1 MVITVFKGGIDTWNN
16 LQKVT
21 HWLRQDGNS
30 CFLFCCFFFFL
41 NCNVYIYINHISI
54 YFQIIWLRINDFLLS
69 FQKHFMFLKG
79 SVIST
84 ALIPVK
90 VQSLWQCSPVLVL
103 FILIQTFSVFLFCLN
118 SKPPHFLKLIFIQL
132 F

>member
-30 CFLFCCFFFFL
+30 GFFFCFFFKL
-41 NCNVYIYINHISI
+41 QCIYIYFFKSYFN
-54 YFQIIWLRINDFLLS
+54 YFQIIWLRINGFLLS
-69 FQKHFMFLKG
+69 FQKQFMFLKG

-84 ALIPVK
+84 ALIPIK
-90 VQSLWQCSPVLVL
+90 VQCLWQCSPVLVL
-103 FILIQTFSVFLFCLN
+103 FILIQTFSVFLFCLK
-118 SKPPHFLKLIFIQL
+118 SKPPHFLKLIFI
-132 F
+132 